1 LIGQIIA
8 LQDQAILLGK
18 PFSIPLYEHFPEKN
32 ISRKGRD
39 DKYGKCNLNYA

>member
-1 LIGQIIA
+1 M
-8 LQDQAILLGK
+8 DYAILNGK
-18 PFSIPLYEHFPEKN
+18 PFGIPLLLNTFQKKN